1 MKALD
6 YFLILCA
13 IAWLGVAYYF
23 NTKENFELA
32 AIFNF
37 CAFACGIALGSRIG
51 GRVRKKNQENN
62 K

>member
-13 IAWLGVAYYF
+13 IALLGVSYYMH
-23 NTKENFELA
+23 TKGNYELA
-32 AIFNF
+32 AVVNF